1 MSYLGV
7 PRLHFAGTFLARP
20 STVNNDITNYDP
32 STSPLDPGWNPDGD
46 ARWDFIGCKVM
57 AAYYADGTSATS
69 ASADPIIGTPLAA
82 ASSPAPAKIVDLD
95 PDQQLV
101 SEIWG

>member
-32 STSPLDPGWNPDGD
+32 AQSPLDPGWNPDGD
-46 ARWDFIGCKVM
+46 ALGLPRLRGHRRVLRRRVFRHG
-57 AAYYADGTSATS
+57 GL
-69 ASADPIIGTPLAA
+69 G
-82 ASSPAPAKIVDLD
+82 
-95 PDQQLV
+95 
-101 SEIWG
+101 